1 MFNLLPNDVGNE
13 ARRRNSTG
21 NRRKPGQS
29 SQPPRPQ
36 VWTTSGEWMEGVPS
50 QNLRRGRNVE
60 ILSVVS
66 ETVKLTIA
74 AGVLKLGEK
83 TYSPERLQ

>member
-1 MFNLLPNDVGNE
+1 
-13 ARRRNSTG
+13 
-21 NRRKPGQS
+21 
-29 SQPPRPQ
+29 
-36 VWTTSGEWMEGVPS
+36 MEGVPS